1 MMKKNSTGASDGEVN
16 YVQFLHL
23 LTITSTRMKA
33 FLEYT
38 DNSPYIDDEWL
49 TSDEKEARKSFRRQN
64 PISQNNPILQENP
77 YPSKKYTTSVHKLIF
92 KKSYSSDQVKSLYL

>member
-77 YPSKKYTTSVHKLIF
+77 SPSKKIYNL
-92 KKSYSSDQVKSLYL
+92 SSQINI